1 MSFNK
6 INPRLSLLLLFIILT
21 AALRIYSATAT
32 GAQSALSNFTPIG
45 AMALF
50 GGAYFHTKW
59 KGYFFPLLALFLS
72 DVIMMKTIYAASGL
86 GNGLLYGGWYWTY
99 GAFALMVLIGSFIK
113 KVSFRSVIAGAVAA
127 ALLHWIVTDFGV
139 WLGGCT
145 DITTGKP
152 YTRDMDGLMRC
163 YVLALPYLKNMLIGN
178 LVYGAVLF
186 GGFEYLQK
194 RYPSLS
200 LQ

>member
-1 MSFNK
+1 MSLNK
-6 INPRLSLLLLFIILT
+6 INPRLSLLLLFIALT
-21 AALRIYSATAT
+21 AALRLLAISS
-32 GAQSALSNFTPIG
+32 GSQSALTNFTPIG

-50 GGAYFHTKW
+50 GGAYFNTKW
-59 KGYFFPLLALFLS
+59 KGYFFALLALFLS
-72 DVIMMKTIYAASGL
+72 DVIMMRTVYAGL
-86 GNGLLYGGWYWTY
+86 SNGLLYDSWYWTY
-99 GAFALMVLIGSFIK
+99 IAFASMVMIGSFIK
-113 KVSFRSVIAGAVAA
+113 KVTLRSVITGAVAA
-127 ALLHWIVTDFGV
+127 ALLHWIITDFGV

-145 DITTGKP
+145 DVTTGQL
-152 YTRDMDGLMRC
+152 YTRDMNGLMKC

-178 LVYGAVLF
+178 LVYGAILF

>member
-1 MSFNK
+1 MSLNK
-6 INPRLSLLLLFIILT
+6 INPRVSLLLVFIALT
-21 AALRIYSATAT
+21 AGLRIFSATTT
-32 GAQSALSNFTPIG
+32 GAQTALANFTPIG

-50 GGAYFHTKW
+50 GGAYFNTKW

-72 DVIMMKTIYAASGL
+72 DVVMMKVVYAGSGL
-86 GNGLLYGGWYWTY
+86 SNGLLYDGWYWTY

-113 KVSFRSVIAGAVAA
+113 KVNFKTVIIGAVAA
-127 ALLHWIVTDFGV
+127 ALMHWIVTDFGA

-145 DITTGKP
+145 DVTTGKL
-152 YTRDMDGLMRC
+152 YTRDMNGLIKC

-194 RYPSLS
+194 RYPALS
-200 LQ
+200 L